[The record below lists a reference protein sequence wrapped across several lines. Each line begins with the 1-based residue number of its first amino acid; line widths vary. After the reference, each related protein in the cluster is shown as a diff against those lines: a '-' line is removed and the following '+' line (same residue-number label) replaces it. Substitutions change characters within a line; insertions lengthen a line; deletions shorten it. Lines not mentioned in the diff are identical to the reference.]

1 MPGFRFKTRM
11 TGYLSTRPRTTK
23 RQAKAAMQAVRCAGR
38 RCCHQNTWGTLLLF
52 GKSKF
57 LTPIFIV
64 LIALALAGC
73 GGNVTDLVPGEADG
87 AAEMV
92 ADFTITLYQGQDELG
107 AQEIALS
114 DLQGKPLVINYWA
127 GLCPPCRAEMPEFQE
142 FRDEY
147 EGRVTLVGV
156 DLGRFLGLGSKEDA
170 QTLLRDLGVSYAAG
184 FTDDGA
190 VVEAH
195 RVLGLPTT
203 IFVNA
208 DGTLHR
214 KWEGVLNKA
223 KLGELADEML
233 AGTEG

>member
-1 MPGFRFKTRM
+1 LLRKHTLP
-11 TGYLSTRPRTTK
+11 
-23 RQAKAAMQAVRCAGR
+23 
-38 RCCHQNTWGTLLLF
+38 LLL
-52 GKSKF
+52 S
-57 LTPIFIV
+57 LT
-64 LIALALAGC
+64 LILTVALVAC
-73 GGNVTDLVPGEADG
+73 NGNVTDLSPGEADD
-87 AAEMV
+87 ALETV
-92 ADFTITLYQGQDELG
+92 ADFSITLYQGQDELG
-107 AQEIALS
+107 GREILLS

-156 DLGRFLGLGSKEDA
+156 DLGQFLGLGSKEDA
-170 QTLLRDLGVSYAAG
+170 QKLLVDLEVSYAAG

-214 KWEGVLNKA
+214 KWDGVLNKA
-223 KLGELADEML
+223 KLAELSDEML
-233 AGTEG
+233 AGTDS

>member
-1 MPGFRFKTRM
+1 MLWK
-11 TGYLSTRPRTTK
+11 LTRP
-23 RQAKAAMQAVRCAGR
+23 
-38 RCCHQNTWGTLLLF
+38 TLLSLAF
-52 GKSKF
+52 V
-57 LTPIFIV
+57 LT
-64 LIALALAGC
+64 LALAGC
-73 GGNVTDLVPGEADG
+73 NGNVTDQAPGEADD
-87 AAEMV
+87 AAETV
-92 ADFTITLYQGQDELG
+92 ADFSITLYQGQDELG
-107 AQEIALS
+107 GEEVLLS
-114 DLQGKPLVINYWA
+114 DLQGMPLVINYWA

-156 DLGRFLGLGSKEDA
+156 DLGQFLGLGSKEDA
-170 QTLLRDLGVSYAAG
+170 QKLLDDLGVSYAAG

-214 KWEGVLNKA
+214 KWDGVLNKA
-223 KLGELADEML
+223 KLAELSDEML
-233 AGTEG
+233 AGKES